1 MTYEKC
7 QNAFRGFI
15 HIEGNYY
22 AYMKGDKMGYRAEI
36 SLEMEPKLMNSP
48 FIRSCDGLLDTHNI
62 PQLRYTHMQV

>member
-36 SLEMEPKLMNSP
+36 S
-48 FIRSCDGLLDTHNI
+48 
-62 PQLRYTHMQV
+62 